1 MSMWIWLLCP
11 TVPFRFWPAYFSSAD
26 TILNHFLEIIMKI
39 SRPNVLYPKKIK
51 IKVMCSF
58 DREKKIA
65 CDQLAPLWTVP
76 SNRFGIGMWHVGFDL
91 RTFRVRDFSFE
102 KEKVKN
108 KKWENGV
115 KALTTLAVSATL
127 TSNLTY
133 CTLDTKSV
141 TLDSAF
147 EAAKLN

>member
-1 MSMWIWLLCP
+1 
-11 TVPFRFWPAYFSSAD
+11 
-26 TILNHFLEIIMKI
+26 
-39 SRPNVLYPKKIK
+39 
-51 IKVMCSF
+51 MCSF

-108 KKWENGV
+108 KNEKM
-115 KALTTLAVSATL
+115 VSKTNDI
-127 TSNLTY
+127 SRVRHPH
-133 CTLDTKSV
+133 K
-141 TLDSAF
+141 
-147 EAAKLN
+147 